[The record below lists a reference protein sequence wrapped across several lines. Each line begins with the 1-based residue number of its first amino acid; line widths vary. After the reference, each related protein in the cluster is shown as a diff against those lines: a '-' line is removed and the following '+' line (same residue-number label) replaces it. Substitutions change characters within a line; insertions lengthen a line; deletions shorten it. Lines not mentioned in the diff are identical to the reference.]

1 MVLLSSNSAADRAP
15 EAIRAG
21 ARSGTI
27 SGQTSGMARGFAQ
40 GNLVILPREWAKDFL
55 NFCLA
60 NPKPCPL
67 LAVGRPGDP
76 SLPGA
81 GRDIDIRTD
90 VPSYRIFRNGNLV
103 GEVEN
108 ITSVWQDD
116 FVSFLIGCSFSF
128 EWALLGAGLPVRHI
142 ELGTNVP
149 MYKTDIECVSAGRFS
164 GQYVASMR
172 PMKPA
177 EAIRAIEITSRMPQV
192 HGAPVHFGDP
202 SAIGIAD
209 ITNPDFGDPVP
220 IREGEVPVFW
230 ACGVTP
236 QVALA
241 NAKPPIAITHSP
253 GCMLLTD
260 IPDDDLITGK
270 FRFSAPDL

>member
-1 MVLLSSNSAADRAP
+1 MLLSSNSAAGLP
-15 EAIRAG
+15 PNAIRQQ
-21 ARSGTI
+21 ARSGAI
-27 SGQTSGMARGFAQ
+27 NGQTSGMAKGFAQ
-40 GNLVILPREWAKDFL
+40 GNLVILPKNWAKDFL
-55 NFCLA
+55 NFCRA

-81 GRDIDIRTD
+81 GQDIDIRSD
-90 VPSYRIFRNGNLV
+90 LPSYRIFHNGKLV
-103 GEVEN
+103 DEVEN
-108 ITSVWQDD
+108 IADVWRND

-128 EWALLGAGLPVRHI
+128 EWALLNAGLNVRHI
-142 ELGTNVP
+142 ELATNVP
-149 MYKTDIECVSAGRFS
+149 MYKTNIECVSAGRFS
-164 GQYVASMR
+164 GQYVTSMR

-177 EAIRAIEITSRMPQV
+177 DAIRAIEITSRMPQV

-202 SAIGIAD
+202 SVIGIAD
-209 ITNPDFGDPVP
+209 VTRPDYGDAVP

-260 IPDDDLITGK
+260 IPDDDLITGT
-270 FRFSAPDL
+270 FHFSAADLE

>member
-1 MVLLSSNSAADRAP
+1 MLLSSNSAADHPPDAVRA
-15 EAIRAG
+15 A
-21 ARSGTI
+21 ARSGAM

-81 GRDIDIRTD
+81 GREIDIRTD
-90 VPSYRIFRNGNLV
+90 VPSYRIFRDGNLV

-108 ITSVWQDD
+108 IADLWQDD

-128 EWALLGAGLPVRHI
+128 EWALLSAGLNVRHI

-149 MYKTDIECVSAGRFS
+149 MYKTNIECVSAGRFS

-177 EAIRAIEITSRMPQV
+177 DAIRAIEITSRMPQV

-202 SAIGIAD
+202 SAIGIPD
-209 ITNPDFGDPVP
+209 ITRPDYGDPVP
-220 IREGEVPVFW
+220 VREGEIPVFW

-270 FRFSAPDL
+270 FRFSAPDW